1 MPKIDFKEVVEKVT
15 DELLDK
21 NMVDGV
27 DERFPVS
34 VPEVKHLRGEKGL
47 TYEQIGRIFG
57 VSKQAIHSVC
67 KKYHITNGGIKKY
80 KGVREANWLHAEEQ
94 LLDLTR
100 NQINKIKPGNRL
112 VNAAIAFDKVQIL
125 SGQPTQVVAYVDL
138 VEAYKQIKAEEAKLG
153 KDVIDVTPEEDEE
166 ADPLNAP

>member
-1 MPKIDFKEVVEKVT
+1 MAKIDFKEVVEKVT

-67 KKYHITNGGIKKY
+67 KKYNITNGGIKKY
-80 KGVREANWLHAEEQ
+80 KGVRLSNWLHTEEQ
-94 LLDLTR
+94 LLDLTMD
-100 NQINKIKPGNRL
+100 QIKEITPGDRI
-112 VNAAIAFDKVQIL
+112 VKAAVAVDKLQIL
-125 SGQPTQVVAYVDL
+125 SGQPTQVIAYVDM
-138 VEAYKQIKAEEAKLG
+138 VQAYKELEKQSEAEKAKLG
-153 KDVIDVTPEEDEE
+153 PDVIDGEVVED
-166 ADPLNAP
+166 D